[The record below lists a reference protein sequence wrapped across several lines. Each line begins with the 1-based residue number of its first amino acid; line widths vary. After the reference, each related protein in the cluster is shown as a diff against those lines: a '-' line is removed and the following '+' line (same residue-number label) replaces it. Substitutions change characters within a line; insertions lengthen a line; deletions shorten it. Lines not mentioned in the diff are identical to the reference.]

1 MGVVVDEYWHLPGSE
16 QPRGGGANKAAS
28 CPPKPPP
35 RLIMHPV
42 SLPGILNPDVGPRET
57 CSRQRPA
64 GTTAIHEGP
73 MPQAK
78 RPNVDLLLDQRR
90 KVKSWFLATRS
101 HQTQNMCIT
110 FIQCWTN
117 AMKCCEIRRWW
128 VSFYDIIVYFLSIAY
143 VYRLKGCVCQL
154 SYT

>member
-1 MGVVVDEYWHLPGSE
+1 MLCVSFPHLSIVLFKEGGGGGGGGRILTPAWVRAAAG
-16 QPRGGGANKAAS
+16 GGGANKAAS

-73 MPQAK
+73 MPQAN

-90 KVKSWFLATRS
+90 KVKS
-101 HQTQNMCIT
+101 
-110 FIQCWTN
+110 
-117 AMKCCEIRRWW
+117 
-128 VSFYDIIVYFLSIAY
+128 
-143 VYRLKGCVCQL
+143 
-154 SYT
+154 